1 MVIKSSK
8 ALLMIYTSLKLASL
22 AQMQLPTVLQVSVKE
37 PNITIECELTMRLRP
52 LHIAVRRTPPLFLVF
67 PSHHQDLRSP
77 PSHPAQSLLPGLTT
91 LTMRPVSRFNAS
103 KAQQAHRSEERRVEK
118 ERK

>member
-8 ALLMIYTSLKLASL
+8 ALLMIYTSSKFTSL
-22 AQMQLPTVLQVSVKE
+22 VRMQPPTMLQVSMQG

-52 LHIAVRRTPPLFLVF
+52 LHTAVRRTPPLFLVF
-67 PSHHQDLRSP
+67 PSHHRDLRSP
-77 PSHPAQSLLPGLTT
+77 PSHPAQSVFPGLTT

-103 KAQQAHRSEERRVEK
+103 KAQQAHI
-118 ERK
+118 RKLQRQEPM